1 MARPK
6 NKDEY
11 RARLAEAFANV
22 LDEKGLEWKKE
33 WAGVGG
39 GAPHNAVTKA
49 CYRGI
54 NAFWLSLVAMMKGY
68 DDPRWVTMV
77 QIMDKAGRYHP
88 NQTWH
93 LKKGTKATY
102 VEYWYPYDVKEHK
115 ALTWEQ
121 YHEALEEGRKESEF
135 RLSTRYTAVFN
146 ACEVEGIPELPRQ
159 PERTISDDQLVQ
171 TLSLSMGVEIFT
183 DGGDRAYYSP
193 VKDQIHLPTPESFF
207 SEYAFHATA
216 LHELAHATGHP
227 SRLNRAQ
234 GGGFGS
240 AAYAYE
246 ELVAEMCS
254 CFMGVN
260 LQEEAT
266 PQHVENHR
274 AYVQGW
280 VKSIRDKPEALVRAI
295 RDAQAATN
303 YMDWKAG
310 IITDKEYQKT
320 VASTMEVREKARE
333 RER

>member
-11 RARLAEAFANV
+11 RTRLAEAFANV

-49 CYRGI
+49 CYQGI

-77 QIMDKAGRYHP
+77 QIMDKTGRYHP

-183 DGGDRAYYSP
+183 DGGDRA
-193 VKDQIHLPTPESFF
+193 
-207 SEYAFHATA
+207 
-216 LHELAHATGHP
+216 
-227 SRLNRAQ
+227 
-234 GGGFGS
+234 
-240 AAYAYE
+240 
-246 ELVAEMCS
+246 
-254 CFMGVN
+254 
-260 LQEEAT
+260 
-266 PQHVENHR
+266 
-274 AYVQGW
+274 
-280 VKSIRDKPEALVRAI
+280 
-295 RDAQAATN
+295 
-303 YMDWKAG
+303 
-310 IITDKEYQKT
+310 
-320 VASTMEVREKARE
+320 
-333 RER
+333 